1 MELKIFLYQVLGEG
15 AFGDVKLLF
24 NKELHDTGSFSKN
37 NVFFTF
43 LRFPLALIM

>member
-24 NKELHDTGSFSKN
+24 NKELHDSFSNK
-37 NVFFTF
+37 NVFFF
-43 LRFPLALIM
+43 NL

>member
-24 NKELHDTGSFSKN
+24 NKEYCTK
-37 NVFFTF
+37 VFK
-43 LRFPLALIM
+43 